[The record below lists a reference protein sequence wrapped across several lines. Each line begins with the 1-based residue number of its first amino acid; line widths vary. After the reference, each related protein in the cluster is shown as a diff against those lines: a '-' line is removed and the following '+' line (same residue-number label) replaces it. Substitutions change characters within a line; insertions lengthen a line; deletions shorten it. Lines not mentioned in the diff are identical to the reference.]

1 MPGELAA
8 EERPDEPRVASVRSN
23 GAAAAR
29 DAGRVPDAPRVEPAH
44 RDSSDVAQRVPVIRR
59 PLALGHAIP
68 RRLVR
73 IDHEG
78 HVDVRMLS
86 GDELVKRVRYDVF
99 RAAACE
105 DEDDAIPTSP
115 YFSPI
120 EEGLQARPQRLLLS
134 VRNDALEE
142 ALDLR
147 SFAGARVSLAFV
159 TA

>member
-8 EERPDEPRVASVRSN
+8 EERSDEPRVPSVRSN

-44 RDSSDVAQRVPVIRR
+44 RDAADVTKCVPVIRR
-59 PLALGHAIP
+59 PFALRHAVP

-73 IDHEG
+73 IHDERQKY
-78 HVDVRMLS
+78 VRMLP
-86 GDELVKRVRYDVF
+86 GDELVKSVRYDVF
-99 RAAACE
+99 RAAGGE

-115 YFSPI
+115 YFSPV
-120 EEGLQARPQRLLLS
+120 EERLQARPQSLLLS

-147 SFAGARVSLAFV
+147 RARVI
-159 TA
+159 